1 MLQQLLDCLNG
12 VNYFLPKILER
23 RYLKLYHM
31 TALKNMNSTE
41 IKNSIPIES
50 VPTLIL
56 FQAL

>member
-1 MLQQLLDCLNG
+1 MITTFIRLLKWCEL
-12 VNYFLPKILER
+12 FLTQNPRR

-31 TALKNMNSTE
+31 TALKNINSTE

>member
-1 MLQQLLDCLNG
+1 MITTVIRLLKWCELFFTQN
-12 VNYFLPKILER
+12 PRKAI
-23 RYLKLYHM
+23 LYHM
-31 TALKNMNSTE
+31 TALKNMNSTD